1 MIRFLTAGESHGK
14 GLLVILEGIPAD
26 LPLTEEDFNQD
37 LARRQKGYG
46 RGGRMKIEN
55 DRVEI
60 ISGVRRGKTLGSPV
74 GILIRNRDW
83 ENWKE
88 LMKVENN
95 ISALAAANSVKVP
108 RPGHADLAGGIK
120 FGHRDLRNV
129 LERAS
134 ARETAARTAAGAVCR
149 RLLAEFG
156 AVIKSQV
163 LEIGGIKAKG
173 ESSKAKGKGSKV
185 KENDFWQQVE
195 KSELHCGDP
204 GAEKRMKKLIDQA
217 REKGDTVGGVFEIRA
232 FGLPPG
238 LGSYGQWDL
247 RLDGLLARA
256 LMSIPAIK
264 GVEIGMGF
272 LAGRKLGS
280 QVHDE
285 ISYRSQV
292 KGQGSKVS
300 FFRKTNHAG
309 GLEGGVTNG
318 EELVIRAAMKPISTL
333 LKPKNSVHIE
343 TKEAALATVE
353 RSDICAVPA
362 AAVVGEGMT
371 ALELSRAFLEKFGGD
386 SIREVRRNFL
396 SYLREVEAY

>member
-14 GLLVILEGIPAD
+14 GLLVILEGVPAD
-26 LPLTEEDFNQD
+26 LPLTEEELNRD
-37 LARRQKGYG
+37 LARRRKGYG

-55 DRVEI
+55 DQVEI
-60 ISGVRRGKTLGSPV
+60 VSGVRRGKTLGSPV

-95 ISALAAANSVKVP
+95 ISALSAAQALKVP

-156 AVIKSQV
+156 AIIKSQV
-163 LEIGGIKAKG
+163 LEIGGVKVQVQ
-173 ESSKAKGKGSKV
+173 SSKFKV
-185 KENDFWQQVE
+185 QSYWEEVE
-195 KSELHCGDP
+195 KSELRCGDP

-217 REKGDTVGGVFEIRA
+217 REKGDTVGGIFEIRA
-232 FGLPPG
+232 WGLPPG
-238 LGSYGQWDL
+238 LGSYTQWDL
-247 RLDGLLARA
+247 RLDGILARA

-285 ISYRSQV
+285 IFYSSKV
-292 KGQGSKVS
+292 KGQGSKTN
-300 FFRKTNHAG
+300 FHRKTNHAG

-343 TKEAALATVE
+343 TKEAAPATVE

-371 ALELSRAFLEKFGGD
+371 ALELAHAFLEKFGGD
-386 SIREVRRNFL
+386 SIREVRRNYL

>member
-1 MIRFLTAGESHGK
+1 
-14 GLLVILEGIPAD
+14 
-26 LPLTEEDFNQD
+26 
-37 LARRQKGYG
+37 
-46 RGGRMKIEN
+46 
-55 DRVEI
+55 
-60 ISGVRRGKTLGSPV
+60 V

-95 ISALAAANSVKVP
+95 ISALAAANSLKVP

-149 RLLAEFG
+149 RLLVEFG
-156 AVIKSQV
+156 AVVKSQV
-163 LEIGGIKAKG
+163 LEIGGIKVKG
-173 ESSKAKGKGSKV
+173 ECAKV
-185 KENDFWQQVE
+185 KENGFWQEVE

-204 GAEKRMKKLIDQA
+204 GAEKKMKKLIDQA

-238 LGSYGQWDL
+238 LGNYVQWDL

-292 KGQGSKVS
+292 KGQGSKVG

-343 TKEAALATVE
+343 TKEAAPATVE

-371 ALELSRAFLEKFGGD
+371 ALELARAFLEKFGGD

>member
-1 MIRFLTAGESHGK
+1 MLRFLTAGESHGK

-26 LPLTEEDFNQD
+26 LPLAEEELNLD
-37 LARRQKGYG
+37 LARRQRGYG
-46 RGGRMKIEN
+46 RGGRMKIES
-55 DRVEI
+55 DRAEI
-60 ISGVRRGKTLGSPV
+60 FSGVRRGKTLGSPV

-95 ISALAAANSVKVP
+95 ISALPAAQALKVP
-108 RPGHADLAGGIK
+108 RPRHADLAGGIK

-156 AVIKSQV
+156 TVIKSQV
-163 LEIGGIKAKG
+163 IEIGGAKVKG
-173 ESSKAKGKGSKV
+173 EGSKV
-185 KENDFWQQVE
+185 KENDYWEKVE
-195 KSELHCGDP
+195 KSELRCGDP

-217 REKGDTVGGVFEIRA
+217 RSKGDTVGGVFEVRA

-238 LGSYGQWDL
+238 LGSYTQWDL
-247 RLDGLLARA
+247 RLDGRLAGA
-256 LMSIPAIK
+256 MMSIPAIK

-272 LAGRKLGS
+272 LAGRKPGS

-285 ISYRSQV
+285 IFYKSAVGGQRSAV
-292 KGQGSKVS
+292 N
-300 FFRKTNHAG
+300 FYRKTNRAG

-333 LKPKNSVHIE
+333 LKPKNSVQID
-343 TKEAALATVE
+343 TKEAVPATVE
-353 RSDICAVPA
+353 RSDVCAVPA

-371 ALELSRAFLEKFGGD
+371 ALELARAFLEKFGGD

>member
-1 MIRFLTAGESHGK
+1 MLRFLTAGESHGK

-26 LPLTEEDFNQD
+26 LPLAEEELNLD
-37 LARRQKGYG
+37 LARRQRGYG
-46 RGGRMKIEN
+46 RGGRMKIES
-55 DRVEI
+55 DRAEI
-60 ISGVRRGKTLGSPV
+60 FSGVRRGKTLGSPV

-95 ISALAAANSVKVP
+95 ISALPAAQALKVP

-156 AVIKSQV
+156 TVIKSQV
-163 LEIGGIKAKG
+163 IEIGGAKVKG
-173 ESSKAKGKGSKV
+173 EGSKV
-185 KENDFWQQVE
+185 KENDYWEKVE
-195 KSELHCGDP
+195 KSELRCGDP

-217 REKGDTVGGVFEIRA
+217 RSKGDTVGGVFEVRA

-238 LGSYGQWDL
+238 LGSYTQWDL
-247 RLDGLLARA
+247 RLDGRLAGA
-256 LMSIPAIK
+256 MMSIPAIK

-272 LAGRKLGS
+272 LAGRKPGS

-285 ISYRSQV
+285 IFYKSAVGGQRSAV
-292 KGQGSKVS
+292 N
-300 FFRKTNHAG
+300 FYRKTNRAG

-333 LKPKNSVHIE
+333 LKPKNSVQID
-343 TKEAALATVE
+343 TKEAVPATVE
-353 RSDICAVPA
+353 RSDVCAVPA

-371 ALELSRAFLEKFGGD
+371 ALELARAFLEKFGGD

>member
-14 GLLVILEGIPAD
+14 GLLVILEGVPSD
-26 LPLTEEDFNQD
+26 LPMTEEDLNQD

-74 GILIRNRDW
+74 GIMIRNRDW

-95 ISALAAANSVKVP
+95 ISALSAANSLKVP

-163 LEIGGIKAKG
+163 LEIGGVQVKG
-173 ESSKAKGKGSKV
+173 EGSKV
-185 KENDFWQQVE
+185 KDNDYWEKVE

-238 LGSYGQWDL
+238 LGNYVQWDL
-247 RLDGLLARA
+247 RLDGRLAQA

-272 LAGRKLGS
+272 LAARKLGS

-285 ISYRSQV
+285 ISYRSKV

-318 EELVIRAAMKPISTL
+318 EDLVIRAAMKPISTL

-343 TKEAALATVE
+343 TKEAVPATVE

-371 ALELSRAFLEKFGGD
+371 ALELARAFLEKFGGD

>member
-1 MIRFLTAGESHGK
+1 
-14 GLLVILEGIPAD
+14 
-26 LPLTEEDFNQD
+26 
-37 LARRQKGYG
+37 
-46 RGGRMKIEN
+46 MKIES
-55 DRVEI
+55 DRAEI
-60 ISGVRRGKTLGSPV
+60 FSGVRRGKTLGSPV

-95 ISALAAANSVKVP
+95 ISALFAAQALKVP

-156 AVIKSQV
+156 TVIRSQV
-163 LEIGGIKAKG
+163 LEIGGVKVEGQRSKLKG
-173 ESSKAKGKGSKV
+173 TEY
-185 KENDFWQQVE
+185 WQLVE

-204 GAEKRMKKLIDQA
+204 AAEKRMKKLIDQA
-217 REKGDTVGGVFEIRA
+217 RGKGDTVGGIFEIRA
-232 FGLPPG
+232 SGLPPG
-238 LGSYGQWDL
+238 LGSYTQWDL
-247 RLDGLLARA
+247 RLDGRLAGA

-272 LAGRKLGS
+272 QAGRKLGS

-285 ISYRSQV
+285 IFYKSAVGGQRSAV
-292 KGQGSKVS
+292 NYY
-300 FFRKTNHAG
+300 RKTNHAG

-333 LKPKNSVHIE
+333 LKPKNSVNIE
-343 TKEAALATVE
+343 TKETVPATVE

-362 AAVVGEGMT
+362 AAVVGEGLT
-371 ALELSRAFLEKFGGD
+371 ALELARAFLEKFGGD

>member
-14 GLLVILEGIPAD
+14 GLLVILEGVPAD
-26 LPLTEEDFNQD
+26 LSLTEEELNHD
-37 LARRQKGYG
+37 LARRQRGYG

-95 ISALAAANSVKVP
+95 ISAISAAQALKVP

-156 AVIKSQV
+156 MVIKSQV
-163 LEIGGIKAKG
+163 LEIGGVKVKVQ
-173 ESSKAKGKGSKV
+173 SSKFKV
-185 KENDFWQQVE
+185 QSYWEEVE

-232 FGLPPG
+232 WGLPPG
-238 LGSYGQWDL
+238 LGSYVQWDL
-247 RLDGLLARA
+247 RLDGRLARA

-280 QVHDE
+280 QVQDE
-285 ISYRSQV
+285 IFYKSAAGGQRSSV
-292 KGQGSKVS
+292 N
-300 FFRKTNHAG
+300 FHRKTNHAG

-343 TKEAALATVE
+343 TKEAVPATVE

-371 ALELSRAFLEKFGGD
+371 ALELARAFLEKFGGD